1 MSRAH
6 AWLYGKTRGRVLG
19 SIGRQPVLLLT
30 TIGRRT
36 GRPRTTPVQFVRWD
50 DALLVV
56 AANGGSERPPAW
68 FANLRDTPAVTAQIG
83 ATVTELRAR
92 VAGGSERAR
101 LWAKLVSANPRLATT
116 QDRARRQLPVVVL
129 EPG

>member
-30 TIGRRT
+30 TVGRRT
-36 GRPRTTPVQFVRWD
+36 GRPRTTPVQFARWH
-50 DALLVV
+50 DAVLVV
-56 AANGGSERPPAW
+56 AANGGAERSPAW
-68 FANLRDTPAVTAQIG
+68 LANLRASPEVTAQIG
-83 ATVTELRAR
+83 GTVKELRAQ
-92 VAGGSERAR
+92 VAVGSERER

-116 QDRARRQLPVVVL
+116 QGRARRQLPVVVL

>member
-6 AWLYGKTRGRVLG
+6 AWLYRKTRGRLLG

-36 GRPRTTPVQFVRWD
+36 GRRRTTPVQFVPWE

-56 AANGGSERPPAW
+56 AANGGRKPPPAW
-68 FANLRDTPAVTAQIG
+68 FGNLRASPAVTAQLG
-83 ATVTELRAR
+83 ATVRELRAR
-92 VAGGSERAR
+92 VAVDGERER

-116 QDRARRQLPVVVL
+116 QDGARRQLPVVVL
-129 EPG
+129 EPR